1 MFGKMMVRVL
11 LAAAL
16 VASAVTVQ
24 ASVFSLPNGETSL
37 QFVPVGDTGNVADT
51 TGLGA
56 VSYAYSIGACDVT
69 AAQYAAFLNAVA
81 VKSDPYGLYNLSM
94 GSVGGDP
101 YGGGGGCGITQTS
114 VSGSYTYSV
123 ATAYQNFPVNYVS
136 WGDAARFCNWLQNGQ
151 PTGGTEGT
159 GTTETGSYTLNG
171 ANTDAAFATVTRN
184 PGATYYLPTENEW
197 YKAAYYSGGGTSSTY
212 WQYPTQSNSAPS
224 NVLSPT
230 GTNNANFLFTDS
242 NLDLTSVGAFA
253 ASPSHYG
260 TFDQGGDVYQWT
272 DGWFTDAYDDTGFA
286 VVGSSFGDESSALRS
301 NNAIYAWSPTESQY
315 SFIGFRVVAVP
326 EPSTLCLL
334 AAALALLGGKF
345 MIRRRQRP

>member
-242 NLDLTSVGAFA
+242 NLDLTF
-253 ASPSHYG
+253 
-260 TFDQGGDVYQWT
+260 
-272 DGWFTDAYDDTGFA
+272 
-286 VVGSSFGDESSALRS
+286 
-301 NNAIYAWSPTESQY
+301 
-315 SFIGFRVVAVP
+315 
-326 EPSTLCLL
+326 
-334 AAALALLGGKF
+334 
-345 MIRRRQRP
+345 RRRLCGISQSLRHVRSRRGCLSMDRWLVYRRLR